1 MALLVLR
8 DANSHFDN
16 YQLPQGGQGQA
27 AQKLFCQLSGGLS
40 QGQGGRCWGEKQ
52 REDSMGTPLGHSLS
66 ALSSSKVGAV
76 VSPPP
81 WNGLQAGRTSG
92 SLATTAYTGWH
103 TASTI

>member
-40 QGQGGRCWGEKQ
+40 RGREGGAGGRS
-52 REDSMGTPLGHSLS
+52 R
-66 ALSSSKVGAV
+66 
-76 VSPPP
+76 
-81 WNGLQAGRTSG
+81 GRTAWV
-92 SLATTAYTGWH
+92 LH
-103 TASTI
+103 